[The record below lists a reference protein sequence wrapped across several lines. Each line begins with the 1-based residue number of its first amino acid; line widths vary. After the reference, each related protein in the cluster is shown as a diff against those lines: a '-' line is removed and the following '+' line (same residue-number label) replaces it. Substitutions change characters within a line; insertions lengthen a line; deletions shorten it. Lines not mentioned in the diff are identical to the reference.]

1 MDYCKR
7 SGSVM
12 AVDYSLSAFKGANQ
26 IFTGYPLVIAQTMN
40 KKKKNCNFNNLGG
53 NNDCKN
59 IFFLSKLL
67 IYFQ

>member
-26 IFTGYPLVIAQTMN
+26 IFIGYPLVIAQTMN
-40 KKKKNCNFNNLGG
+40 KKKKIVILIIWAEIMIA
-53 NNDCKN
+53 K
-59 IFFLSKLL
+59 
-67 IYFQ
+67 IYFSSLNY

>member
-40 KKKKNCNFNNLGG
+40 KKKKKIVILIIWAEIMIA
-53 NNDCKN
+53 K
-59 IFFLSKLL
+59 
-67 IYFQ
+67 IYFSSLNY